1 MLTTFPIHINLQ
13 NRSCLIIGGGKIAV
27 RRANQL
33 LAAGARISLV
43 HPRRPAALQTPI
55 QEGLITFYPRSFRP
69 EDTRGMVLVM
79 NTFNSTFNLS
89 RVLFRLAMRRGFLL
103 NCHDQPQF
111 STFIMPALI
120 QRGGLQIGISTGGMS
135 PSISKRLK
143 EDLEK
148 IFDQEFEKYF
158 EWVASRRSEI
168 FKGRSSKKNRYPRL
182 QKFLEDFKLSGK
194 IQYPGRWKKES

>member
-1 MLTTFPIHINLQ
+1 
-13 NRSCLIIGGGKIAV
+13 
-27 RRANQL
+27 
-33 LAAGARISLV
+33 
-43 HPRRPAALQTPI
+43 
-55 QEGLITFYPRSFRP
+55 
-69 EDTRGMVLVM
+69 MVLVM
-79 NTFNSTFNLS
+79 NTFNSKHHFS
-89 RVLFRLAMRRGFLL
+89 RALFRLAMRRGFLL

-148 IFDQEFEKYF
+148 IFDQEFEEYF
-158 EWVASRRSEI
+158 EWVAARRSEI
-168 FKGRSSKKNRYPRL
+168 FKGRPSKKNRYHRL